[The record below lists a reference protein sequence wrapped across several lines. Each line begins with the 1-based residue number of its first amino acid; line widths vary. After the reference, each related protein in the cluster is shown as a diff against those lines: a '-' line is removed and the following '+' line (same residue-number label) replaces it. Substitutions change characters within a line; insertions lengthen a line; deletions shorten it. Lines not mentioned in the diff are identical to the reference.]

1 MKAQNNQ
8 LRRRTLEQ
16 YNRPAMLPRLSMP
29 LLLALALLS
38 SSCGFKHEPLGDL
51 PAYPQTV
58 RDGLNREVRIDTA
71 PKRIVSLDPGMTAA
85 LYSIGAGD
93 LAVGGSG
100 QESYPAAAVKLPDM
114 LTADGEIDVKAVRRA
129 TPDIVLVPASLAPTT
144 DDANKLQLRVAA
156 TVYVVRATSVAGV
169 SDDISSLG
177 LMTDHADQA
186 RVVANRIQAAVDAV
200 TKAVSSQPPVK
211 TFVDVGLRYTIE
223 PGAMAS
229 DLIRL
234 AQGVNVAAEANPSGP
249 FTIAELTAAAPEVY
263 LSVAGQGAT
272 LADLRRS
279 KKLAR
284 LPAVQQRHVTEI
296 PQAMLYEDGPR
307 VADALAE
314 IAQALH
320 PGITIP

>member
-16 YNRPAMLPRLSMP
+16 YNRPAMPPRLSMP

-58 RDGLNREVRIDTA
+58 RDGLNREIRIDTA

-85 LYSIGAGD
+85 LYSIGAGK

-114 LTADGEIDVKAVRRA
+114 LTGDGEIDVKAVRQA
-129 TPDIVLVPASLAPTT
+129 APDIVLVPASLAPTT
-144 DDANKLQLRVAA
+144 DDVNKLQLRVAA

-177 LMTDHADQA
+177 LMTDHADRA
-186 RVVANRIQAAVDAV
+186 RAVANRIQSAVDAV
-200 TKAVSSQPPVK
+200 TKAVSSQPRVK

-223 PGAMAS
+223 PGAMPS

-234 AQGVNVAAEANPSGP
+234 AQGENVAAEANPSGP

-263 LSVAGQGAT
+263 LSLTGLGAT

-279 KKLAR
+279 KELAR
-284 LPAVQQRHVTEI
+284 LPAVQQKHVTEI
-296 PQAMLYEDGPR
+296 SQATLYEDGPR
-307 VADALAE
+307 VADALRE
-314 IAQALH
+314 IARALH